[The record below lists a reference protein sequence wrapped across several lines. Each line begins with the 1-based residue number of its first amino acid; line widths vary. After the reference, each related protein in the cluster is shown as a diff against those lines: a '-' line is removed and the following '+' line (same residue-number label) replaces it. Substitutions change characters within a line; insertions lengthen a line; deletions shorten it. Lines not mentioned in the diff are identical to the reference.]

1 MENPTSGEKAF
12 YLWVLLAQAKDAIH
26 KARNRE
32 LDKYNITTWRS
43 AVFVR
48 IEALGDKATPA
59 QISRWLLREPHSTS
73 ELLTRMEKEG
83 LVKRVKDL
91 DKKNMVRVV
100 ITEKGHELRKKSR
113 ETETLHNI
121 MSCLSEE
128 ECRIMW
134 SCLKKLRDRAL
145 QEIGIEEGIPFPPP
159 ESRELFRSGGEKG
172 S

>member
-1 MENPTSGEKAF
+1 MENPVSGEKAF

-32 LDKYNITTWRS
+32 LDKYNTSIWRS
-43 AVFVR
+43 AVLVR

-100 ITEKGHELRKKSR
+100 MTEKGRELRDK
-113 ETETLHNI
+113 LHEAEACRDI
-121 MSCLSEE
+121 VSCLSEE
-128 ECRIMW
+128 ECNFMW
-134 SCLKKLRDRAL
+134 SCLRKLRDQAL
-145 QEIGIEEGIPFPPP
+145 KKIGIEEGIPFPPP
-159 ESRELFRSGGEKG
+159 ESDQMFQYGGEKG